1 MCEVMYLNGNQFLNE
16 HSLLEILCDS
26 AAGFER
32 LDSSHLSVFGQSR
45 RARES
50 MVYCFCIRINVE
62 DTVCFL
68 MELFHRESN
77 RRKRD
82 MDGSLSYGVK
92 SLGRQIFDSN

>member
-1 MCEVMYLNGNQFLNE
+1 MNIHCLKFYVIAPLALK
-16 HSLLEILCDS
+16 D
-26 AAGFER
+26 
-32 LDSSHLSVFGQSR
+32 LSVFGQSR